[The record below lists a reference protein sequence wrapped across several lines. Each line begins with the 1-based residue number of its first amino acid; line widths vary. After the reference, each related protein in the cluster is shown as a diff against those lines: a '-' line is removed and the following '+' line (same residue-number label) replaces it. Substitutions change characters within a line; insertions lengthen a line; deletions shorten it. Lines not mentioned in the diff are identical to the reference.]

1 MEKAHIETVI
11 KALVEKIDY
20 LEYTKALLEEENQK
34 LRDSQKIE
42 VNIHAKPEIL

>member
-1 MEKAHIETVI
+1 MAGVNYYSKH
-11 KALVEKIDY
+11 KDWALKLADWM
-20 LEYTKALLEEENQK
+20 TNEENQK

>member
-20 LEYTKALLEEENQK
+20 LEYTKALLEEENRK

-42 VNIHAKPEIL
+42 VNIHAKP

>member
-11 KALVEKIDY
+11 KTLVEKIDY
-20 LEYTKALLEEENQK
+20 LEYTKSLLEEENRK

-42 VNIHAKPEIL
+42 VNIHAKP

>member
-1 MEKAHIETVI
+1 MEKAHFEAVI

-20 LEYTKALLEEENQK
+20 LEYAKALLEEENQK
-34 LRDSQKIE
+34 LRECQKIE

>member
-20 LEYTKALLEEENQK
+20 LEYTKSLLEEENQK

-42 VNIHAKPEIL
+42 VNIHAKP